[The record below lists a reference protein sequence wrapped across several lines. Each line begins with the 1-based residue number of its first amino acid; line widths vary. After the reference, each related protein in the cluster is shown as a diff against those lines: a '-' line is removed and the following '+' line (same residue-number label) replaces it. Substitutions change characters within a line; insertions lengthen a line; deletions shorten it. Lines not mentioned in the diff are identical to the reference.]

1 MEYIS
6 MSNLDEKDNQIL
18 SLLLKDS
25 STSKKQISKL
35 LNLPLTTVHN
45 RISKMEKE
53 KIIQGYTAKPD
64 YKKLGYSISAF
75 INITINYSTKGYS
88 QEETAKKISNLSGV
102 ESVCI
107 VAGTYDLMAKVR
119 KKDTDDLNDFILN
132 HLRKIPG
139 IDKTTT
145 VVILKEYEK

>member
-1 MEYIS
+1 